1 MASDIFISY
10 AREDEPTAIHLRDVL
25 VAQGWDVWR
34 DKEGILTGTSWEKAI
49 EDALNAAKC
58 VIVVWSRAALTSH
71 FVRDEASVARNA
83 NKLVPVQ
90 IENLDIPL
98 GFRGIQTANLVGWQG
113 DTQDPEFRKLIRALT
128 ERVGVHPTQGSAAA
142 TAPAPEP
149 PRAPR
154 APASAVRPAPF
165 DAARVKAWLRSPAL
179 LLALAALVLLGVGYA
194 LGRQQPHA
202 ESEAAHD
209 ALEQGLRYMLDG
221 KYADAEPML
230 ERASNAGSGAAGY
243 YLGRMYRDGLGVKSD
258 DAKALDFAQRGAY
271 RGNPL
276 AENLLGNLLLAGRG
290 TKQDDEKALGWYLR
304 AADHGNPW
312 AAHNAGYMLES
323 GRGLK
328 SPDITRAITYYLRA
342 IDDGVP
348 PAGNALAN
356 LYRNGK
362 GVAADV
368 NQAFRWYRWAAERG
382 DPNAEVSLGNMYAT
396 GQGAAHDDVRA
407 FELYRRAAEQNNAM
421 GLNNVG
427 YFYEFG
433 RAVPMNLNE
442 AAVWYQRAA
451 QLGDR
456 TAPANLGRV
465 QEKLRNV
472 QPAPRR

>member
-10 AREDEPTAIHLRDVL
+10 AREDESTAIHLREVL
-25 VAQGWDVWR
+25 LAQGWDVWR

-49 EDALNAAKC
+49 EDSLNAAKC

-90 IENLDIPL
+90 IEDLDIPL
-98 GFRGIQTANLVGWQG
+98 GFRGIQTANLVGWKG

-128 ERVGVHPTQGSAAA
+128 ERVGVHAAPSTIAAPT
-142 TAPAPEP
+142 PEP
-149 PRAPR
+149 PRPPLTTTAPR
-154 APASAVRPAPF
+154 AIAF
-165 DAARVKAWLRSPAL
+165 DVARVKVWLRSPPL
-179 LLALAALVLLGVGYA
+179 LFALAALVLLGVGYA
-194 LGRQQPHA
+194 LGRQQPHL
-202 ESEAAHD
+202 ESESAHE

-276 AENLLGNLLLAGRG
+276 AENLLGNLVLAGRG

-312 AAHNAGYMLES
+312 AAHNAGFMLES

-328 SPDITRAITYYLRA
+328 SPDVTRAITYYLRA

-348 PAGNALAN
+348 PAGNALGN

-362 GVAADV
+362 GVAPDV

-382 DPNAEVSLGNMYAT
+382 DANAQVSLGTMYAT
-396 GQGAAHDDVRA
+396 GQGAPHDDARA

-421 GLNNVG
+421 GMNNVG

-433 RAVPMNLNE
+433 RAVAMNLNE
-442 AAVWYQRAA
+442 AAAWYQRAV
-451 QLGDR
+451 QNGDR
-456 TAPANLGRV
+456 TAPGNLGRV
-465 QEKLRNV
+465 QEKLRNA
-472 QPAPRR
+472 QPVRR

>member
-49 EDALNAAKC
+49 EDSLNAAKC
-58 VIVVWSRAALTSH
+58 VIVLWSRAALTSH

-98 GFRGIQTANLVGWQG
+98 GFRGIQTANLVGWNG
-113 DTQDPEFRKLIRALT
+113 NTEDAEFRKLIRALT
-128 ERVGVHPTQGSAAA
+128 ERVGVHA
-142 TAPAPEP
+142 APAAVTGAPPVP

-154 APASAVRPAPF
+154 
-165 DAARVKAWLRSPAL
+165 DAAGPRTPPIDVARVKAWLRSPPVLFAI
-179 LLALAALVLLGVGYA
+179 AAVVLLGVGYA

-202 ESEAAHD
+202 ETESAHE

-230 ERASNAGSGAAGY
+230 ERASSAGSGAAGY

-276 AENLLGNLLLAGRG
+276 AENLLGNLLLGGRG

-312 AAHNAGYMLES
+312 GAHNAGFMLEN
-323 GRGLK
+323 GRGVK
-328 SPDITRAITYYLRA
+328 TPDVARAVTYYLRA
-342 IDDGVP
+342 ADDGVP
-348 PAGNALAN
+348 PAGNALGN

-362 GVAADV
+362 GVPQDFA
-368 NQAFRWYRWAAERG
+368 QAYRWFRWAADRG
-382 DPNAEVSLGNMYAT
+382 DGNAQVSLGTLYAT
-396 GQGAAHDDVRA
+396 GQGVARDDSRA
-407 FELYRRAAEQNNAM
+407 FELYRRAADQNNAM
-421 GLNNVG
+421 GMNNVG
-427 YFYEFG
+427 YFLEFG
-433 RAVPMNLNE
+433 RGVPMNLND
-442 AAVWYQRAA
+442 AVAWYQRAV
-451 QLGDR
+451 QFGDR
-456 TAPANLGRV
+456 TAPGNLGRV
-465 QEKLRNV
+465 QEKLRNA
-472 QPAPRR
+472 QPVRR